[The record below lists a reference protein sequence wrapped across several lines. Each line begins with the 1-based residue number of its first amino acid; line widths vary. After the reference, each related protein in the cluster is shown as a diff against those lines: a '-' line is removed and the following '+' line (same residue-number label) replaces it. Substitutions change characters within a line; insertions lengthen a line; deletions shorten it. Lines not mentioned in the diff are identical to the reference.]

1 MTGDEMER
9 AIEFLLKSQANFEA
23 RQATFDTRFEAERAE
38 TNRQIRDLATAQERT
53 QEQLERTQEQL
64 DQLSNQVAHL
74 SSVVSELADGQRRS
88 RDDID
93 VLVKLVGGLI
103 ERGNGKG
110 AKDA

>member
-9 AIEFLLKSQANFEA
+9 AIEFLLKSQANFYVKQAELQA
-23 RQATFDTRFEAERAE
+23 RQADSDARFEVNRAE
-38 TNRQIRDLATAQERT
+38 TNQQIRDLAAAQQRT
-53 QEQLERTQEQL
+53 QEQL
-64 DQLSNQVAHL
+64 NHL
-74 SSVVSELADGQRRS
+74 SEVVGVLVEGQQRS
-88 RDDID
+88 RDGID